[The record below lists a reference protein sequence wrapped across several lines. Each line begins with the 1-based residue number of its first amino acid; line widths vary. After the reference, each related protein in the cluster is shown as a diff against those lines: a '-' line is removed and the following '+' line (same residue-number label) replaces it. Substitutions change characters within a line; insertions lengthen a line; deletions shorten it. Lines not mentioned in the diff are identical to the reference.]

1 MKATQPVIW
10 NSIAM
15 TLETMHVSTNAMFG
29 LGTDQ
34 WKRVTKIVY
43 PSFNSVP
50 CHKLCHKLSQ
60 SHLRQHVF
68 PMVILQTLDGS

>member
-29 LGTDQ
+29 LGIDQ
-34 WKRVTKIVY
+34 MEARHQNCISVIQLCPLSQTLSQIVTKPLKTTRLPYGY
-43 PSFNSVP
+43 PP
-50 CHKLCHKLSQ
+50 D
-60 SHLRQHVF
+60 
-68 PMVILQTLDGS
+68 T